1 MTIVFKSKKTKKK
14 LYEQIELNTNVSKC
28 LDSDTTTEKNR
39 GRLEIRKVEVF
50 DDLCNIDTQKDWIGL
65 KRIVKVTRKTTILK
79 SKKESIDISYYIS
92 SIKLSA
98 KDYNEGIRSHWS
110 IENSLHYVKDVTFK
124 EDESLI
130 HKGNAPEFFSIV
142 RNMAINSFRKLNL
155 DSIRQGIRLFG
166 GKIEELGR
174 LISA

>member
-1 MTIVFKSKKTKKK
+1 MKKVIIPIIGLLVLLFLTPIILAK
-14 LYEQIELNTNVSKC
+14 ITNS
-28 LDSDTTTEKNR
+28 
-39 GRLEIRKVEVF
+39 
-50 DDLCNIDTQKDWIGL
+50 NIDK
-65 KRIVKVTRKTTILK
+65 KIVLK
-79 SKKESIDISYYIS
+79 SNNRIE
-92 SIKLSA
+92 LSA
-98 KDYNEGIRSHWS
+98 KDYNKGIRSHWS

-130 HKGNAPEFFSIV
+130 CKGNAPEFFSIV
-142 RNMAINSFRKLNL
+142 RNIAINSFRKLNL